1 MPHLRQ
7 TCGMAAGATKGSSI
21 ILCLLTHHPRELC
34 NACLWALLPCCTQR
48 CDLLCVTY
56 VNHWHGEIQ
65 ANDKLVSNDCR
76 LFFYHISWYLEVLHK
91 PLYFLFFA
99 SFRLLGSPYQ
109 VLQCS
114 THYLRAVKDPKT
126 SKTSR
131 LSTRSFRQRFVA
143 DANVYRQQI
152 RVCVALIDA
161 IKSVFIPNYHLLRIG
176 VVWQLECRVSN
187 LI

>member
-1 MPHLRQ
+1 MLIFPGWVCGRDCPT
-7 TCGMAAGATKGSSI
+7 TC
-21 ILCLLTHHPRELC
+21 
-34 NACLWALLPCCTQR
+34 ACLYNAHKGWQPQ
-48 CDLLCVTY
+48 
-56 VNHWHGEIQ
+56 EQ
-65 ANDKLVSNDCR
+65 AKEGLVSKK
-76 LFFYHISWYLEVLHK
+76 SWNKGLINASRVFVVGTLNILHDH
-91 PLYFLFFA
+91 LYCHFVA
-99 SFRLLGSPYQ
+99 SFRLLQSPCH

-176 VVWQLECRVSN
+176 VVTC
-187 LI
+187 

>member
-1 MPHLRQ
+1 MLVHTPNVFKVSICWFVPTGHVARAVRQRLLASTMHTKDGSRRNKRRKDWCRRCRGTEGTINILR
-7 TCGMAAGATKGSSI
+7 AFVVGAW
-21 ILCLLTHHPRELC
+21 
-34 NACLWALLPCCTQR
+34 N
-48 CDLLCVTY
+48 
-56 VNHWHGEIQ
+56 
-65 ANDKLVSNDCR
+65 
-76 LFFYHISWYLEVLHK
+76 VLHN
-91 PLYFLFFA
+91 PLYVHLFA

-143 DANVYRQQI
+143 DTNVYRQQI

-161 IKSVFIPNYHLLRIG
+161 IKSALIANYCERT
-176 VVWQLECRVSN
+176 
-187 LI
+187 LIMDRCGKYHNWYIYSTSSEPACI

>member
-1 MPHLRQ
+1 MVR
-7 TCGMAAGATKGSSI
+7 AFVVGALN
-21 ILCLLTHHPRELC
+21 ILHNLL
-34 NACLWALLPCCTQR
+34 
-48 CDLLCVTY
+48 
-56 VNHWHGEIQ
+56 
-65 ANDKLVSNDCR
+65 
-76 LFFYHISWYLEVLHK
+76 YLHFV
-91 PLYFLFFA
+91 A
-99 SFRLLGSPYQ
+99 SFGLLRSPYQ
-109 VLQCS
+109 TLQCS

-176 VVWQLECRVSN
+176 VVYPV
-187 LI
+187 

>member
-76 LFFYHISWYLEVLHK
+76 LFFYHISCYLEVLHK

-99 SFRLLGSPYQ
+99 SFRLLGSLCKCKLTRFYIIFN
-109 VLQCS
+109 LSCGI
-114 THYLRAVKDPKT
+114 KDLKRT
-126 SKTSR
+126 KQNLASII
-131 LSTRSFRQRFVA
+131 
-143 DANVYRQQI
+143 NN
-152 RVCVALIDA
+152 ALFSLTIC
-161 IKSVFIPNYHLLRIG
+161 
-176 VVWQLECRVSN
+176 CRC
-187 LI
+187 